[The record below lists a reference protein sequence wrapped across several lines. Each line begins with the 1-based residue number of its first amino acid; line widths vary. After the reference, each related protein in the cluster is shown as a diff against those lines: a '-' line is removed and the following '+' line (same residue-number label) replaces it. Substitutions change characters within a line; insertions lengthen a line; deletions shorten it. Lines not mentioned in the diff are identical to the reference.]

1 MGFFYLYNFS
11 LTRSKLI
18 LLIVLQAV
26 VIKQPLLNCSI
37 HAKTCA
43 GYKTWLCNH
52 QQS

>member
-26 VIKQPLLNCSI
+26 VTKQLLNCFI